1 MNCKKKYQANSLK
14 TNPVMILILWVLHI
28 VKRTIIQDIGN
39 INVYSPSNTISKYTK
54 PNLYTHT
61 HKHTHTHVYIH
72 NQKKYGKLP
81 TLLIIVAVSVTK
93 MRLGLMILIP
103 SEPLVTTHIHTQL

>member
-14 TNPVMILILWVLHI
+14 TNPITILILWVLHI

-61 HKHTHTHVYIH
+61 HKHTHTHIYIH
-72 NQKKYGKLP
+72 NQKIWK
-81 TLLIIVAVSVTK
+81 
-93 MRLGLMILIP
+93 
-103 SEPLVTTHIHTQL
+103 TTYSTHNSGCICDKDETGSDDTNSK